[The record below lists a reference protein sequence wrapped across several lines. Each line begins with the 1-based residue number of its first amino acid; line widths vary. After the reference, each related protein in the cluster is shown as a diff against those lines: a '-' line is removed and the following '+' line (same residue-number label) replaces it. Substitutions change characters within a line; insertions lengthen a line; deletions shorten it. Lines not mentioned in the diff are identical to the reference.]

1 MRWAE
6 RYISGMPPV
15 SAQVPNLARALR
27 VAVLAL
33 LGAAAVAC
41 GPNPEESYV
50 RGHGLKAAELP
61 LRDRVAIYQEAV
73 GGAFTVGDSDLYL
86 LLNPRLLPRTA
97 GYVGGEPMTP
107 ALRNDLLKTRIV
119 QGTCEPVETTG
130 PYKAARCNARLA
142 GYVVRFSD
150 ILRLRGDTMQV
161 YLFVQ
166 RYSLPGAPDASRLR
180 FERVYKV
187 VKHPTGWDAV
197 AEGRI
202 EAPQ

>member
-1 MRWAE
+1 
-6 RYISGMPPV
+6 MPYEPGH
-15 SAQVPNLARALR
+15 ARRLTRAVR
-27 VAVLAL
+27 VGLLAL
-33 LGAAAVAC
+33 LGAAAVGC

-50 RGHGLKAAELP
+50 RGHGLHVAELP
-61 LRDRVAIYQEAV
+61 LRDQVAIYQEAV
-73 GGAFTVGDSDLYL
+73 GGAFAVGDPDLYL
-86 LLNPRLLPRTA
+86 LLNPRLLPRTT

-107 ALRNDLLKTRIV
+107 ALRNALLSTHIV

-130 PYKAARCNARLA
+130 PYKAARCSARLA

-166 RYSLPGAPDASRLR
+166 RYSLPGASGASRLR